1 MSSRHTGIVV
11 KITQIE
17 TLAVETGFRPPR
29 PWLFCAIRTD
39 QGLTGYSEFG
49 CDGITRGLIGLV
61 QDLGQRLLGRD
72 PTAVEKH
79 TVDLYRYARQ
89 AAYGATQMA
98 IAGLELALWDL
109 AGKALGVPVWRLTG
123 GPHRESQ
130 RVYWS
135 HCATYRVEN
144 WKLFGARPLRTMADL
159 ADAARQVVAQGY
171 TAFKTNIIWPGEPA
185 RRITQ
190 GRTGP
195 HDQLA
200 TRDIITQAV
209 AQIAAMREAVGPD
222 IDICLDVNVNVKPT
236 EAIRLAHELEP
247 YRLYWLE
254 IDNQDPR
261 ALARLR
267 AAVRTPICS
276 GEQLLTVRQYRPYF
290 ERQAMDVVMVDV
302 QWQGFSAARK
312 VADLAET
319 YELNV
324 APHNYNGHLST
335 FQSLNL
341 CAAVSNVQ
349 IMESD
354 PDAVP
359 LRDELFTALPEI
371 KDGHLKI
378 PTAPGWGTELNEKA
392 ARKYVWT
399 G

>member
-1 MSSRHTGIVV
+1 M
-11 KITQIE
+11 KITGVE
-17 TLAVETGFRPPR
+17 TFAVNTGFRPAR
-29 PWLFCAIRTD
+29 PWLFCAVRTD
-39 QGLTGYSEFG
+39 EGLTGYSEFG
-49 CDGITRGLIGLV
+49 CDGITRGLQGLV
-61 QDLGQRLLGRD
+61 QDLAERLIGKD
-72 PTAVEKH
+72 PTAVDKH
-79 TVDLYRYARQ
+79 AMDLYRYTRQ

-109 AGKALGVPVWRLTG
+109 AGKALGVPVWRLFG
-123 GPHRESQ
+123 GPHRDRQ

-144 WKLFGARPLRTMADL
+144 WELFGVKPLRTMADL
-159 ADAARQVVAQGY
+159 GAAAREVMGRGY

-185 RRITQ
+185 RRISQ
-190 GRTGP
+190 GKLGP

-200 TRDIITQAV
+200 SREIINQAA
-209 AQIAAMREAVGPD
+209 AQIAVMREAVGPD
-222 IDICLDVNVNVKPT
+222 VDICLDVNVNFKPV
-236 EAIRLAHELEP
+236 EAIRLGHALEP
-247 YRLYWLE
+247 YNLFWLE
-254 IDNQDPR
+254 IDNQDAR
-261 ALARLR
+261 ALAGLR
-267 AAVRTPICS
+267 AAIRTPICG

-290 ERQAMDVVMVDV
+290 EAQALDVVMVDV
-302 QWQGFSAARK
+302 QWQGFSAAKK

-341 CAAVSNVQ
+341 CAAVSNVK

-359 LRDELFTALPEI
+359 LRDELFTRLPDV
-371 KDGHLKI
+371 KDGHMTV
-378 PTAPGWGTELNEKA
+378 PSAPGWGTELNEAA
-392 ARKYVWT
+392 ARKHAWT

>member
-1 MSSRHTGIVV
+1 M
-11 KITQIE
+11 KITGVE
-17 TLAVETGFRPPR
+17 TFAVNTGFRPAR
-29 PWLFCAIRTD
+29 PWLFCAVRTD
-39 QGLTGYSEFG
+39 AGLTGYSEFG
-49 CDGITRGLIGLV
+49 CDGITRGLQGLV
-61 QDLGQRLLGRD
+61 QDLAERLVGRD
-72 PTAVEKH
+72 PTAVDKH
-79 TVDLYRYARQ
+79 AMDLYRYTRQ

-109 AGKALGVPVWRLTG
+109 AAKSLGVPVWRLFG
-123 GPHRESQ
+123 GPHRERQ

-144 WKLFGARPLRTMADL
+144 WELFGVKSLRTMADL
-159 ADAARQVVAQGY
+159 GAAAREVVSRGY

-185 RRITQ
+185 RRISQ
-190 GRTGP
+190 GKLGP

-200 TRDIITQAV
+200 TREIIDQAA
-209 AQIAAMREAVGPD
+209 AQIVIMRDAVGPGV
-222 IDICLDVNVNVKPT
+222 DICLDVNVNFKPV
-236 EAIRLAHELEP
+236 EAIRLGHALEP
-247 YRLYWLE
+247 YKLFWLE
-254 IDNQDPR
+254 IDNQDAR
-261 ALARLR
+261 ALAGLR
-267 AAVRTPICS
+267 AAIRTPICG

-290 ERQAMDVVMVDV
+290 EAQALDVVMVDV
-302 QWQGFSAARK
+302 QWQGFSAARR

-341 CAAVSNVQ
+341 CAAVSNVK

-359 LRDELFTALPEI
+359 LRDELFTRLPEV
-371 KDGHLKI
+371 KDGHMTI
-378 PTAPGWGTELNEKA
+378 PNAPGWGTELNEAA
-392 ARKYVWT
+392 ARKHAWT